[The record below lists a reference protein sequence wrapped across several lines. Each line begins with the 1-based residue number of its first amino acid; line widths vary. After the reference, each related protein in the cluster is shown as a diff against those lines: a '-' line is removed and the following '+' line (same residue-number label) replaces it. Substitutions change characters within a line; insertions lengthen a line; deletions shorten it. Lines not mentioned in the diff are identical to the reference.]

1 MKVMITGHRPNK
13 LGNDYDLKSDLTY
26 KIRAKII
33 EILFNLGIDGEVSN
47 GITKIE
53 EGIGGMALGIDMLFT
68 TICLELGIPF
78 TAYVPCRN
86 QDKMWPQKSKDH
98 YKFLLE
104 QADKIVLVNDCEYNQ
119 FVMQSRN
126 KAMVDAIGE
135 DGVVIAVW
143 DGTPGGTAN
152 CVSYAKSKNKTII
165 QINPKQ
171 L

>member
-13 LGNDYDLKSDLTY
+13 LNGDYDLTSELSK
-26 KIRAKII
+26 KIKFKILL
-33 EILFNLGIDGEVSN
+33 ELNGLVKDREEKID
-47 GITKIE
+47 
-53 EGIGGMALGIDMLFT
+53 EGIGGMALGIDTLFA
-68 TICLELGIPF
+68 ELCIEFNIPF
-78 TAYVPCRN
+78 AAYIPCRN
-86 QDKMWPQKSKDH
+86 QDKMWPQKSKDR
-98 YKFLLE
+98 YKKILE
-104 QADKIVLVNDCEYNQ
+104 RSSRTVLVNDCEYNQ

-143 DGTPGGTAN
+143 DNSPGGTAN